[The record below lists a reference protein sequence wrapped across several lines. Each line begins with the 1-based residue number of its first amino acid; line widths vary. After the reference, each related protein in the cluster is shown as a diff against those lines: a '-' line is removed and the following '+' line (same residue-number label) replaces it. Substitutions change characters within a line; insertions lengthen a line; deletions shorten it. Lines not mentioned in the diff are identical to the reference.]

1 MLCYEIY
8 WMYICKAKV
17 RVSSWFSAGRYP
29 IYHSAIS
36 IHYRV
41 RAALEWNRRCY
52 SGLRTIVR
60 RVHSMP
66 CSLIIIRSER
76 LPVSSYCKRKTRDV
90 KEKEEVVKAVASQE
104 RLEQYA

>member
-1 MLCYEIY
+1 M
-8 WMYICKAKV
+8 
-17 RVSSWFSAGRYP
+17 RVSSWFSAGIYS

-41 RAALEWNRRCY
+41 RAALELNRRCY
-52 SGLRTIVR
+52 SGLRRIVR
-60 RVHSMP
+60 RVHSML
-66 CSLIIIRSER
+66 CSLIIICSER

-90 KEKEEVVKAVASQE
+90 KETEEVVKAFASQE

>member
-1 MLCYEIY
+1 MH
-8 WMYICKAKV
+8 ICKAKV
-17 RVSSWFSAGRYP
+17 RVSSWFSAGRYS

-41 RAALEWNRRCY
+41 RAALELDRRCY

-60 RVHSMP
+60 RVHSML
-66 CSLIIIRSER
+66 CSLITICSES
-76 LPVSSYCKRKTRDV
+76 LPVSSDCKRKTKHV
-90 KEKEEVVKAVASQE
+90 KEREEVVKAVASRE